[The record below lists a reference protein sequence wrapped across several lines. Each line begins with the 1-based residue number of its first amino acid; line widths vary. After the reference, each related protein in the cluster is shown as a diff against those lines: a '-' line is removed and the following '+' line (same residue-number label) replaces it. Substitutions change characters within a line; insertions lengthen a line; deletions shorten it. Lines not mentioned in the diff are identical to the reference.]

1 MQQDGLNDSHV
12 TETPI
17 PEFSD
22 YVVYV
27 DESGDHSLTHINE
40 RFPVFC
46 LSFCII
52 GKEEYISH
60 VVPAIQRIKF
70 KYWGHDAVILHEREI
85 RKQEND
91 FSWLIVYP
99 ERREKFLSELNDT
112 ISKSQI
118 NLISC
123 VIKKKLLVDQYSY
136 NWNPYDIALNICLE
150 DLHEFLI
157 GKKQK
162 GKKVQIIFES
172 RGKKEDD
179 ELERSFQR
187 IIGREG
193 VYKGRSVT
201 FEGITYESRFAKKFV
216 NSAGLQLADLTAR
229 PLALMVLRPTQQNH
243 TYQLLKDKIV
253 FFKECPAKAIE

>member
-1 MQQDGLNDSHV
+1 MQQDGSNDNHV
-12 TETPI
+12 TEDPI
-17 PEFSD
+17 PDFSD

-52 GKEEYISH
+52 RKEQYISH

-91 FSWLIVYP
+91 FSWLMAYP
-99 ERREKFLSELNDT
+99 KRRENFLSELHDA
-112 ISKSQI
+112 ISSSPI

-123 VIKKKLLVDQYSY
+123 VIKKNQLVDQYSY

-150 DLHEFLI
+150 DLHEFLM
-157 GKKQK
+157 KNAQK
-162 GKKVQIIFES
+162 GKAIQIIFES
-172 RGKKEDD
+172 RGKKEDN
-179 ELERSFQR
+179 ELKRSFQR
-187 IIGREG
+187 IIGRED
-193 VYKGRSVT
+193 VYRGRSVT
-201 FEGITYESRFAKKFV
+201 FEGITYESKFAKKFV

-229 PLALMVLRPTQQNH
+229 PLALRVLRPTQENRTQ
-243 TYQLLKDKIV
+243 QVLKGKIIV
-253 FFKECPAKAIE
+253 LKECPANTIE